1 METLTY
7 TKAEIIDYCINI
19 TVGLED
25 EPEIKE
31 GFIKRLNLISF
42 STIIEGLEKKGCK
55 VIKVSNS
62 HYSFNL
68 TDNDKKELN
77 NVKISN
83 KVIKNKSKEYGYY
96 TLPIG
101 D

>member
-7 TKAEIIDYCINI
+7 SKAEIIDYCINI

-25 EPEIKE
+25 EPEIKK

-42 STIIEGLEKKGCK
+42 NTIIKNLENKGCEI
-55 VIKVSNS
+55 IKVSNS
-62 HYSFNL
+62 RYSFGL
-68 TDNDKKELN
+68 TD

-83 KVIKNKSKEYGYY
+83 KVIKNKSKEYGKYI
-96 TLPIG
+96 LPLG